1 MLVWW
6 ASAISTDRDS
16 IDLISRLDRSHFPFP
31 SAIST
36 DRDSIVSFP
45 ICSATRSI
53 SFRDSINSH
62 LFIMNS
68 AISTDRDS
76 IDLISHSIYRIVLRN
91 TCRSEFRIPVPGHNA
106 RGFRSAQKRG

>member
-6 ASAISTDRDS
+6 A
-16 IDLISRLDRSHFPFP
+16 

-53 SFRDSINSH
+53 SFPISH
-62 LFIMNS
+62 FS
-68 AISTDRDS
+68 AISTGRDS
-76 IDLISHSIYRIVLRN
+76 IIDLISHSMITDMAY
-91 TCRSEFRIPVPGHNA
+91 G
-106 RGFRSAQKRG
+106 